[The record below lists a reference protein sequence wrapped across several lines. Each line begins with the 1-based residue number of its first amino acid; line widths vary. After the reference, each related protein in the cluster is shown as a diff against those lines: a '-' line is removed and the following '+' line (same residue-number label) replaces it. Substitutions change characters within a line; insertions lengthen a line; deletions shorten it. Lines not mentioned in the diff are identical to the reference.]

1 VREIFTQLEL
11 DPSVIN
17 AAAQLYSKTETELT
31 DFEFIMKDHFD
42 LIVEIRDRK
51 LKHSDIEDRLIKLK
65 VRLAKLIK
73 SNGFIPNTGQM
84 PSELTRTIQ
93 VRRVCEF

>member
-17 AAAQLYSKTETELT
+17 AAVQLYSKTETELT